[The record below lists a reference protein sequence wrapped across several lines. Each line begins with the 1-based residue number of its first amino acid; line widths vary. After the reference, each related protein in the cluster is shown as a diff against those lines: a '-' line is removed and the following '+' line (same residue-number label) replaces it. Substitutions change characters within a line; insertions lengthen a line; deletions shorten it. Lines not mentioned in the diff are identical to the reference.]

1 MHSRIYTY
9 RSSCLTALMAVLIAV
24 ACSSGAG
31 EQEQAEH
38 QLQLPE
44 EFSEL
49 MDLYASP
56 EDSLKYRAAAYLLE
70 GLPRQWHYD
79 VDFFDRTGRRKRV
92 PDCEVIDVDYLAE
105 NIEYAFKAW
114 DLPWC
119 RDLSFGDFCR
129 WILPYKMAD
138 EQPVKWR
145 RELWEEYSWVLE
157 VADSTSGARD
167 VCRMVNDSVNEWFTV
182 NWDNPYQLD
191 INFLQA
197 KELKEA
203 ACYGASTMILYPLRA
218 LGVPAVLEG
227 VPRWVNRSGAHFWN
241 AVYDKGYLC
250 TFNGPDRN
258 PGVHKV
264 QFVGVGR
271 MLFKMPKVWR
281 RDYLEG
287 RVDVTSEYIPVC
299 DVTLKKIPGRF
310 ASVSLASF
318 DNRNWQ
324 SVADA
329 PVRRGTAV
337 FRNMAR
343 DVVYL
348 PVSEPEDGYRHVLGP
363 PVLVDTDGKFRLLKP
378 CRFRKEQVRLLAKYP
393 EDDSNLVFPGEKYE
407 LLYWNGKWNSL
418 GIKVADRTFLDYD
431 NVPRNALLWLRNL
444 DKGVQER
451 IFVYDKGRQVWY

>member
-1 MHSRIYTY
+1 MI
-9 RSSCLTALMAVLIAV
+9 ALMVVLIAV

-31 EQEQAEH
+31 EQNQAEH

-44 EFSEL
+44 EFSAL

-79 VDFFDRTGRRKRV
+79 VDFFDMTGRRKRV

-157 VADSTSGARD
+157 VADSTSGTRD

-191 INFLQA
+191 INFFQA

-227 VPRWVNRSGAHFWN
+227 VPRWSTEVVRISGMPSMTRAT
-241 AVYDKGYLC
+241 Y
-250 TFNGPDRN
+250 
-258 PGVHKV
+258 VHSTVLTGIRAYIKSSLWESA
-264 QFVGVGR
+264 GCCSKCRKSG
-271 MLFKMPKVWR
+271 
-281 RDYLEG
+281 
-287 RVDVTSEYIPVC
+287 DVT
-299 DVTLKKIPGRF
+299 TLRAG
-310 ASVSLASF
+310 
-318 DNRNWQ
+318 W
-324 SVADA
+324 
-329 PVRRGTAV
+329 T
-337 FRNMAR
+337 
-343 DVVYL
+343 
-348 PVSEPEDGYRHVLGP
+348 
-363 PVLVDTDGKFRLLKP
+363 
-378 CRFRKEQVRLLAKYP
+378 
-393 EDDSNLVFPGEKYE
+393 
-407 LLYWNGKWNSL
+407 
-418 GIKVADRTFLDYD
+418 
-431 NVPRNALLWLRNL
+431 
-444 DKGVQER
+444 
-451 IFVYDKGRQVWY
+451 